1 MTGRPDPAG
10 SPHGSLAGSLT
21 PRARLGLT
29 LIAGGAVANIYYNQ
43 PLLAL
48 LASEFGEAAALW
60 VPAACLV
67 GYGLGIVGLVPLGDG
82 LPRRSLIVGQLLG
95 LALALVAAGLSPN
108 LASLALSSLAIG
120 ILSSAAQQAVPFAAE
135 LAPDASRGRV
145 VGQVMTGL
153 LTGILLARTVSGFVG
168 AHLGWRAVFLAA
180 AGVALAM
187 AAIARATLPHT
198 PQTRRLRYRA
208 LMLSILHLA
217 RTQPILRRASLSQA
231 LLFASFNA
239 FWVTL
244 ALLVEAEPF
253 NLTAAGA
260 GLFGVI
266 GVAGAL
272 VAPLSGRFTDRRGAR
287 PVVVGGAVLVM
298 AAFGVLWA
306 AGQWLLA
313 AVALGVLLIDIG
325 LNGALI
331 ANQTQVYALAPG
343 ARGRLNTV
351 LFTVMF
357 VFGAGGAFA
366 GSQAFL
372 IGGWPA
378 VCAVGLALSGASL
391 LVALRAPSRRPLA
404 V

>member
-1 MTGRPDPAG
+1 MNGGQD
-10 SPHGSLAGSLT
+10 SAGSLT
-21 PRARLGLT
+21 ARARLGLT

-48 LASEFGEAAALW
+48 LTAEFGDAAALW
-60 VPAACLV
+60 VPAGCLV

-82 LPRRSLIVGQLLG
+82 LPRRTLIVGQLLA

-108 LASLALSSLAIG
+108 LPALALASLAIG

-153 LTGILLARTVSGFVG
+153 LTGILLARTASGFVG

-187 AAIARATLPHT
+187 AGIARATLPHT
-198 PQTRRLRYRA
+198 PQARRLRYRA

-217 RTQPILRRASLSQA
+217 RTQPVLRRASLSQA

-306 AGQWLLA
+306 AGQWSLA

-331 ANQTQVYALAPG
+331 ANQTRVYALAPG

-357 VFGAGGAFA
+357 VFGAAGAFA
-366 GSQAFL
+366 GSKAFL
-372 IGGWPA
+372 LGGWPA
-378 VCAVGLALSGASL
+378 VCAVGLGLSGLSL
-391 LVALRAPSRRPLA
+391 LVALTDPHGRLA
-404 V
+404 RGL